1 MSSTAAPFGLRPI
14 GKLDQG
20 SLEPFRQYRIASGYG
35 TAIAAGDVVQLVD
48 NTNVVTIEK
57 QSATGNTTADID
69 VVGVFMGCEYTDP
82 NTGKL
87 VHSTLWPASTAA
99 SDAVAYVCDD
109 PDALF
114 EIQADGAAPNN
125 QDEVYGKNFALVQT
139 APDTSLK
146 ISRVALD
153 ISTVS
158 TDANLPVRCIDYKGG
173 AKGDERGTSFP
184 IMVCK
189 FNYHQHSS
197 TTGSA

>member
-14 GKLDQG
+14 GQLDSG
-20 SLEPFRQYRIASGYG
+20 SLEPFRQYRIASAYG

-48 NTNVVTIEK
+48 NTNVVTVEK
-57 QSATGNTTADID
+57 QSDTGDTTTEID
-69 VVGVFMGCEYTDP
+69 MVGIFMGCEYTDP

-99 SDAVAYVCDD
+99 SDAVAYVVDD
-109 PDALF
+109 PDVLF
-114 EIQADGAAPNN
+114 EIQADGAAPND
-125 QDEVYGKNFALVQT
+125 QDEVYGKNFSLVQT
-139 APDTSLK
+139 APNTTLK

-153 ISTVS
+153 ISSVS
-158 TDANLPVRCIDYKGG
+158 TDAQLPIRCVDYKGG
-173 AKGDERGTSFP
+173 SKGDERGTTYP

-197 TTGSA
+197 ATGSS